1 MQRCR
6 EHHHYVNMHVHIHTL
21 SFFGHSLSFMAS
33 TADGLC
39 FPLTLK
45 SPVTRMD
52 QLLNFLIK
60 MALHTFDE

>member
-1 MQRCR
+1 MQICR
-6 EHHHYVNMHVHIHTL
+6 EHRHYLNMHVHTYIKLFWT
-21 SFFGHSLSFMAS
+21 LSFMAS

-45 SPVTRMD
+45 SPLTRMD
-52 QLLNFLIK
+52 RLLNFLIK